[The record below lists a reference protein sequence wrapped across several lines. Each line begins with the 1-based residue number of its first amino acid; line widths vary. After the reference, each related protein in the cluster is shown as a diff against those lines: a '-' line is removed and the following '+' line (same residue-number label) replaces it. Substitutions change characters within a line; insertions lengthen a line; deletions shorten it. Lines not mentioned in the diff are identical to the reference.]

1 MAVIYCFGDSI
12 TYGAWDIKEG
22 GWANRLRNHLD
33 ELQAKDPDLYYLTYN
48 LGIPGENSDAFLNRF
63 ETELA
68 ARAKGGRGPAG
79 PGEAVFILAFGA
91 NDYTFIPSKNEF
103 VVSPENFIANMQNAI
118 NIAQKTSSKIL
129 LLNITP
135 ADEVICKKNYGD
147 RKLRLNKNVEM
158 YNSLLSDLAEKNN
171 CQLIDIYS
179 AFVSAGLVNT
189 LSEDGLHPNDTGHT
203 VIFEKVKNNLA
214 KIIKI

>member
-63 ETELA
+63 EGELA

-91 NDYTFIPSKNEF
+91 NDHTFIPSKNEF
-103 VVSPENFIANMQNAI
+103 VVSPEKFAINIQNAI
-118 NIAQKTSSKIL
+118 DIAKKTSVKIL
-129 LLNITP
+129 LVNVTP
-135 ADEVICKKNYGD
+135 VDEEICRKNYGD
-147 RKLRLNKNVEM
+147 RKLRINTNVEI
-158 YNSLLSDLAEKNN
+158 YNKYLADLANKNN
-171 CQLIDIYS
+171 CDLVDVYS
-179 AFVSAGLVNT
+179 VFTSNKNT
-189 LSEDGLHPNDTGHT
+189 NLLSKDGLHPNDAGHE
-203 VIFEKVKNNLA
+203 VIFSAVKETLS
-214 KIIKI
+214 KIL